1 MSVNTGYYYRLTGAS
16 SNNFH
21 DGNTSVNIT
30 TQWKRYSVTFTTK
43 STLNTSIEAPIYF
56 YGHYS
61 SVEGVAYIRNVQVEI
76 KDHATA
82 YTPNTRISS
91 KVYDCAGYLNDG
103 TILGNGLIVNY
114 DNGGRRDSCILFD
127 GATAITCGRKAMVR
141 DSITVNIWAYMD
153 NWSDYNGNSQ
163 RIISCTEGGGWNF
176 EPNSS
181 KMSFPV
187 GTGETSNTYKSVVGT
202 TLIANLVSGWHMFT
216 GTYDGFSVKIYIDG
230 KLDGSNS
237 IYTTKTP
244 IYYNASNAIFI
255 GAEAG
260 GSITTPAGSYFKGK
274 ISDIRIFGKTLSAE
288 EILELY

>member
-1 MSVNTGYYYRLTGAS
+1 
-16 SNNFH
+16 
-21 DGNTSVNIT
+21 
-30 TQWKRYSVTFTTK
+30 
-43 STLNTSIEAPIYF
+43 
-56 YGHYS
+56 
-61 SVEGVAYIRNVQVEI
+61 
-76 KDHATA
+76 
-82 YTPNTRISS
+82 
-91 KVYDCAGYLNDG
+91 
-103 TILGNGLIVNY
+103 
-114 DNGGRRDSCILFD
+114 
-127 GATAITCGRKAMVR
+127 VR